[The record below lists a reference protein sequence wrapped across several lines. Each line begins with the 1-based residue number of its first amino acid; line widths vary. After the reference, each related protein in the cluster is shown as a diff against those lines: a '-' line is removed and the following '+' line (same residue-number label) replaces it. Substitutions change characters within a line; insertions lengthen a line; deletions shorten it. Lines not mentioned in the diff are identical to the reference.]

1 MGRRD
6 GGRNMASEG
15 YRDEFGFVGPA
26 PVEHPARR
34 IPDPDFPTGPAVGD
48 RLPEFQLPNQHGE
61 LIDFH
66 AARGQHKAVLSFQ
79 RSAVW

>member
-1 MGRRD
+1 
-6 GGRNMASEG
+6 MASEG

-26 PVEHPARR
+26 PLEHPARR
-34 IPDPDFPTGPAVGD
+34 NPDPHFPTGPAVGE
-48 RLPEFQLPNQHGE
+48 RVPEFQLPNQHGE

-66 AARGQHKAVLSFQ
+66 AARGHHKAALMFQ